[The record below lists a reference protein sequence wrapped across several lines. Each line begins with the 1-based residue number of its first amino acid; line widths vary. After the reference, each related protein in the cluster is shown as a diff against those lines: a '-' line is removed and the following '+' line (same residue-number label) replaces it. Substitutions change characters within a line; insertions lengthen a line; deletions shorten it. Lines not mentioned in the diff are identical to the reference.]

1 MRIPKR
7 VEIAGYCCWVI
18 GILFLILALLRN
30 FHMQDPIYIFSV
42 GLAAFGIGT
51 GFIGLSVARESGER
65 MKEMAKIEEE
75 LNTKIEML
83 MDKRKKTKKR
93 KKPLI
98 S

>member
-1 MRIPKR
+1 
-7 VEIAGYCCWVI
+7 
-18 GILFLILALLRN
+18 
-30 FHMQDPIYIFSV
+30 
-42 GLAAFGIGT
+42 
-51 GFIGLSVARESGER
+51 

>member
-1 MRIPKR
+1 
-7 VEIAGYCCWVI
+7 
-18 GILFLILALLRN
+18 
-30 FHMQDPIYIFSV
+30 MQDPIYIFSV

-65 MKEMAKIEEE
+65 MKEMAKIE
-75 LNTKIEML
+75 ML